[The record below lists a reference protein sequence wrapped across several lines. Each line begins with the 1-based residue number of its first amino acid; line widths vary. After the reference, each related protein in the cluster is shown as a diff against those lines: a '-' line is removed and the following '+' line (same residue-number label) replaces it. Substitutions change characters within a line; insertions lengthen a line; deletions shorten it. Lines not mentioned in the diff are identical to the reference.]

1 MHKAATRVFWA
12 LWSFPKSYM
21 KAVKC
26 EITWSFL
33 GCRSDFLVI
42 CYSALLR
49 PHSPIIF
56 FSARYYLSWPSLM
69 NNRIGLY
76 IQIGMRKSKKVMKK
90 MTKAQSKSLRK
101 LFLYFHFS
109 KVGVEEC
116 VCWGKGSEWFG
127 NSDAKEHKLGET
139 GGGKKKK
146 CSGRE
151 MFLRKVRTEYQLGCL
166 KRKWGIQAWHEES
179 WLCRLWLCWRN
190 LDFGTFLYGLY
201 AQAYTLFWRKQYIWY
216 SEINPGATCLEMV
229 IESIDMD
236 SFLTVRKL
244 YQSNKPRTKQRQV
257 LYRIS
262 LFLGKGVEH

>member
-116 VCWGKGSEWFG
+116 ICWGKGSEWFG

-146 CSGRE
+146 VQWQRDVPEKSQDRISVGMSE
-151 MFLRKVRTEYQLGCL
+151 EKVRDPSLTWRVVTL
-166 KRKWGIQAWHEES
+166 QAVTVLAKSRFWHVLVWIICTSIYLILEKAIHLVQWNQS
-179 WLCRLWLCWRN
+179 RCYLFGNGNWIDRYGQF
-190 LDFGTFLYGLY
+190 LDSQKT
-201 AQAYTLFWRKQYIWY
+201 
-216 SEINPGATCLEMV
+216 V
-229 IESIDMD
+229 SI
-236 SFLTVRKL
+236 K
-244 YQSNKPRTKQRQV
+244 
-257 LYRIS
+257 
-262 LFLGKGVEH
+262 